1 MNYECKAVGEEQQPE
16 LYNAAVEC
24 VRSATSLE
32 DLIKGWA
39 CIDEKNEVVL
49 CNGMDD
55 DDINLHTS
63 LAVLLR
69 SQHKD
74 LLDFY
79 IPLKDVEELYPNSK
93 PFTDF
98 IELSEKERAALAE
111 PGAYLADAINDK
123 RLNKYLGFDPD
134 RFYND
139 TLNSP
144 LLTIEQAVRM
154 GLCFA
159 LAVIGEARF
168 SLLDSML
175 RSDLELG
182 DTEFA
187 EVPVLS
193 ANFSFGFRDPINGV
207 SPGLMNYVYV
217 TIQ

>member
-1 MNYECKAVGEEQQPE
+1 MNYECKAVGDEPRPE
-16 LYNAAVEC
+16 LYKAALEC

-32 DLIKGWA
+32 DLIKSWA
-39 CIDEKNEVVL
+39 SVDENNELVL

-69 SQHKD
+69 SEHEG
-74 LLDFY
+74 LLNFY
-79 IPLKDVEELYPNSK
+79 IPLKEVEELYPGAK

-98 IELSEKERAALAE
+98 IELSEKERASLAE
-111 PGAYLADAINDK
+111 PGTYFADAINNK
-123 RLNKYLGFDPD
+123 RLYKYLGFDPNE
-134 RFYND
+134 FYND
-139 TLNSP
+139 TLNYP
-144 LLTIEQAVRM
+144 LLSIEQALRL

-159 LAVIGEARF
+159 LAVIGEASF

-175 RSDLELG
+175 RSDFELG

-207 SPGLMNYVYV
+207 SPGLMNFVYV
-217 TIQ
+217 NV